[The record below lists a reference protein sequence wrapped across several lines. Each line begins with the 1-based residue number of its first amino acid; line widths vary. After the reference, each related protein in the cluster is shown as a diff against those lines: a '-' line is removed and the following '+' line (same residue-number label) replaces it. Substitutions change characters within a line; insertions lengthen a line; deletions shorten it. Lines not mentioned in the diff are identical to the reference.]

1 MLFYIK
7 IAELNLLDME
17 ILKVYALRLLQVFLC
32 QTYLIGVVY
41 IVGYFRIG
49 TYDCPAPDFQEL
61 IKTPFYPLDGQS
73 ANYQQE
79 YKTKAQ

>member
-1 MLFYIK
+1 
-7 IAELNLLDME
+7 ME

-49 TYDCPAPDFQEL
+49 TYDCPL
-61 IKTPFYPLDGQS
+61 IFKAHKNAFLS
-73 ANYQQE
+73 AGWTVCQLSARVQNESPIAFPASMGSSCEQ
-79 YKTKAQ
+79 